1 MARIRKLDE
10 SSPAAELRAERIFT
24 LARLEDEPLGA
35 PFANRFDG
43 WPQKIAELEQSERAI
58 DEEEERVSAALVG
71 ANGALDDLCTDLSE
85 TLLREVG
92 RDDPRYRA
100 FFKTTCSEFI
110 RQPFDEQV
118 RLIRNWVDT
127 SNDPTFLATR
137 DAFAAAITRAE
148 RAQKRQAALATL
160 RANRDITRKALA
172 DAFTHD
178 RDVLHDDLAKVARDN
193 RLPRGWAATFFK
205 VGPRSKKKAPDNPPE
220 PT

>member
-35 PFANRFDG
+35 TFANRFDG
-43 WPQKIAELEQSERAI
+43 WPPKIAELEQAERGI
-58 DEEEERVSAALVG
+58 DEEEERVAAALVG
-71 ANGALDDLCTDLSE
+71 ANGALDELCTDLSE
-85 TLLREVG
+85 GLLREVD

-100 FFKTTCSEFI
+100 FFKTTCTEFI
-110 RQPFDEQV
+110 RQDFEQQV

-127 SNDPTFLATR
+127 SSDPTFIATR
-137 DAFAAAITRAE
+137 DAFAAAVSRAE
-148 RAQKRQAALATL
+148 RALKRQAALATL

-172 DAFTHD
+172 ESFTHD